1 CPPPYGG
8 LNWLRPLATVLLP
21 LARRTG
27 SAQPSSQPGKGSGVM
42 FTVHGTLK
50 SSSPF
55 IGYHVQ
61 AFFQEQLDLV
71 PAGAASTSAGTTGT
85 TTASTATW
93 VASVRTAD
101 VAPSGSFSLSLPDAD
116 KVKEP

>member
-1 CPPPYGG
+1 
-8 LNWLRPLATVLLP
+8 
-21 LARRTG
+21 
-27 SAQPSSQPGKGSGVM
+27 M

-71 PAGAASTSAGTTGT
+71 PAGAASTSTGTTGT

-101 VAPSGSFSLSLPDAD
+101 VAPSAPASAHSAPAGGPNAPADAAISRRTGPCL
-116 KVKEP
+116 KSIRPGPAVSTPNR